1 MKGNPVK
8 ALAALLLWACLLVP
22 GVGAAQTTT
31 ASIRGTVRAEGGAP
45 APAASVTA
53 VNTETGARRTAVAG
67 DNGAYA
73 LLGLA
78 PGTYSISVSG
88 MGQSAQTRTLQVL
101 VGQSLTADFQLASQ
115 AVALEGLTVVGNR
128 AVETQTS
135 EVATNI
141 SREQLQNLPN
151 FERNFLDIARLAP
164 GITATNPNSTDKT
177 ISAGGQPAEAVNV
190 FIDGATYKNDVLRGG
205 VVGQD
210 ASKGNPFPQSAVR
223 EFRVAT
229 QNFRAE
235 YQRAG
240 SAIITATTRSGT
252 NEWEGD
258 AFAFGVADSWVARDA
273 FTRDR
278 GGTAPE
284 YSRLQ
289 AGASLGGPIVRDRV
303 FFFGTYE
310 LNSRDEPAY
319 VRLGGDSLRAPAAL
333 LGELRRQAGQ
343 FTQEFRQH
351 LGFGKVTW
359 NATERSTVDV
369 GLTLRRDEDF
379 RGFGGTTSFEA
390 SENMK
395 VNVLAG
401 TGNWRWAAGDWL
413 NEAQVSAQSFT
424 WNPSWTNGGLI
435 GREYVDIL
443 RVGGKDSQQDFS
455 QTRLSLRDDVTRAGV
470 RLGGD
475 HLFKGGFNVDF
486 LGYEAGKLFNA
497 NPLFRFRAAEGY
509 ARPFEARFGFGDQT
523 IDTDNVQ
530 FGGYVQD
537 DWSIG
542 DRLVLNLGIR
552 WDAETNMINNDYVTP
567 GALADSLGGALA
579 GQLYV
584 DQPLAGG
591 GVQRVRVVDQLGGL
605 QRFVSTGDN
614 RPMFKKAFQPR
625 VGASFDVFGSGRTTL
640 FGGYGLYYDRTYWNT
655 LLDEQFRRQFSVLT
669 VQFRGSAAECA
680 ASDVPS
686 ACAVWNERFYD
697 PAQLRTL
704 AGTTGRPE
712 VFMVANDLKPPSTHQ
727 FSGGVRQDLG
737 GALVTLSYNGV
748 RGRNYTNFVR
758 ASPWGG
764 LGPNYAQ
771 LFVTDDRVKTWYDAM
786 QLQVERPLGAG
797 SSWGGSIA
805 YTLSRSEEQGQSTD
819 LFWGFDE
826 RYPTVG
832 DRPRLR
838 APGDQRHNV
847 VANAIVLLP
856 WDVRFSTIASFG
868 SGILVN
874 ATDASQGWEITRQR
888 TYTFQPPARPFLGI
902 GHVFATNVVDLR
914 AEKGVSLVRGQRLG
928 VVVDVFNAFNNA
940 NYACWSDNATIVP
953 TADQNADWRS
963 RYGTPNCAGLGR
975 RLQLGARYGF

>member
-8 ALAALLLWACLLVP
+8 ALLALLLWACLLVP
-22 GVGAAQTTT
+22 VSGTAQTTT
-31 ASIRGTVRAEGGAP
+31 ASIRGRVQGEGGAP
-45 APAASVTA
+45 VPAATVTA
-53 VNTETGARRTAVAG
+53 VNTETGSRRTATAAG
-67 DNGAYA
+67 NGAYT

-78 PGTYSISVSG
+78 PGTYSISVSALG
-88 MGQSAQTRTLQVL
+88 RTEQSRTLQVSI
-101 VGQSLTADFQLASQ
+101 GQSLTADFDLTSQ

-128 AVETQTS
+128 AVETRTS

-141 SREQLQNLPN
+141 SREQIQDLPT

-164 GITATNPNSTDKT
+164 GITATTVNSTDKT

-190 FIDGATYKNDVLRGG
+190 FIDGASYKNDVLRGG

-229 QNFRAE
+229 QNFKAE

-240 SAIITATTRSGT
+240 SAVITATTRSGT
-252 NEWEGD
+252 NQWEGD
-258 AFAFGVADSWVARDA
+258 VFAYGVNDSWVARDA
-273 FTRDR
+273 ITRTR
-278 GGTAPE
+278 GGTRPE
-284 YSRLQ
+284 YNRLQ
-289 AGASLGGPIVRDRV
+289 AGGSLGGPLMRDKL

-333 LGELRRQAGQ
+333 LGELRQRTGQ

-359 NATERSTVDV
+359 NATERSTVDAS
-369 GLTLRRDEDF
+369 LTVRRDEDF

-395 VNVLAG
+395 VDVYSG
-401 TGNWRWAAGDWL
+401 TANWRWSAGDWL
-413 NEAQVSAQSFT
+413 NEAQVSGQAFT
-424 WNPSWTNGGLI
+424 WNPTWSNGDLV
-435 GREYVDIL
+435 GREYVDVL
-443 RVGGKDSQQDFS
+443 RVGGKDSQQDFR
-455 QTRLSLRDDVTRAGV
+455 QRRLALRNDVTRAGV
-470 RLGGD
+470 ELAGE
-475 HLFKGGFNVDF
+475 HVFKAGVTVDF

-497 NPLFRFRAAEGY
+497 NPLFRFRSAESY

-523 IDTDNVQ
+523 ISTSNVQ

-542 DRLVLNLGIR
+542 DRLVLNLGLR

-567 GALADSLGGALA
+567 GALADSLRGPLNGQLFVEQPQAGGA
-579 GQLYV
+579 
-584 DQPLAGG
+584 PR
-591 GVQRVRVVDQLGGL
+591 RVNVVDELGGL
-605 QRFVSTGDN
+605 ERFISSGDN
-614 RPMFKKAFQPR
+614 RPIFKRAFQPR
-625 VGASFDVFGSGRTTL
+625 VGASFDVFGTGRTTL
-640 FGGYGLYYDRTYWNT
+640 FGGWGLYYDRTYWNT

-669 VQFRGSAAECA
+669 VQFRGTAAQCA

-686 ACAVWNERFYD
+686 ACAVWNERYYD

-704 AGTTGRPE
+704 SGTTGRPE
-712 VFMVANDLKPPSTHQ
+712 VFMVANDLKPPSTQQ
-727 FSGGVRQDLG
+727 FSAGVRQELG
-737 GALVTLSYNGV
+737 DALVTLSYNGV
-748 RGRNYTNFVR
+748 RGRNFTNFVR

-764 LGPNYAQ
+764 LGPSYAQ
-771 LFVTDDRVKTWYDAM
+771 LFVTDDRVKTWYDAL
-786 QLQVERPLGAG
+786 QLQVERPLGEETR
-797 SSWGGSIA
+797 WGGSIA
-805 YTLSRSEEQGQSTD
+805 YTLGRSEEQGQSTD

-847 VANAIVLLP
+847 VANAIVRLP
-856 WDVRFSTIASFG
+856 WDTRFSTIASFG
-868 SGILVN
+868 SGIVVN
-874 ATDASQGWEITRQR
+874 ATDASAGWELTRQR
-888 TYTFQPPARPFLGI
+888 TYTFQPPARSFLGI
-902 GHVFATNVVDLR
+902 GRVFSTNTVDLR
-914 AEKGVSLVRGQRLG
+914 LDKGVSLARGQRLG
-928 VVVDVFNAFNNA
+928 VIADVFNAFNTP
-940 NYACWSDNATIVP
+940 NYGCYGDNATIVP
-953 TADQNADWRS
+953 TADQNAEWRA

-975 RLQLGARYGF
+975 RLQLGVRYGF